1 MRTRKETAPRST
13 TSEGWGGQKEEE
25 ENPLSPHP
33 QPPGKFPLFPSLS
46 SHLVHRLEPPG
57 VVVRV
62 RHEVD
67 VELALGAVRS
77 SFEVGKRGRGGEK
90 SWVSVVG
97 GGCFGQGGDDDPSK
111 LERARFAPFRSTL
124 LLDSNLQ
131 CVSSPFRGRVVDG
144 RDACMLAR
152 VVVAARA
159 TMVSMLLAL
168 MAEIAPPVA
177 SSLQEAKRRERRS
190 LFRRQL
196 QRALR
201 GARCARREDPFAPL
215 RRRRW
220 LDFLATYM
228 ASRPELK
235 VVVHL
240 VDSQAAA
247 RVGAPVPPRRSRHRI
262 QNTATCG
269 SLGAS
274 FGAPPAPPS
283 GSCGCVRLVL
293 GGPGGLA
300 RSAARRTCAKVCIQD
315 TATRLLRWASRTRT
329 RRS

>member
-1 MRTRKETAPRST
+1 VRTRKETAPRST

-144 RDACMLAR
+144 RDACLLAR

-201 GARCARREDPFAPL
+201 GARCARREEQREEQREQSARATARLHPWLAGRVFFFFSRVRAQSKTFPLFASFSCRRRL
-215 RRRRW
+215 RRRKN
-220 LDFLATYM
+220 L
-228 ASRPELK
+228 
-235 VVVHL
+235 
-240 VDSQAAA
+240 
-247 RVGAPVPPRRSRHRI
+247 
-262 QNTATCG
+262 
-269 SLGAS
+269 
-274 FGAPPAPPS
+274 
-283 GSCGCVRLVL
+283 
-293 GGPGGLA
+293 
-300 RSAARRTCAKVCIQD
+300 
-315 TATRLLRWASRTRT
+315 
-329 RRS
+329 